1 MSRWIHRPS
10 AAMGVACLALLVAL
24 GGTSV
29 ATVSQLVPRNSV
41 GTAQIRNIAVT
52 RPKLRNS
59 AVNSAKVANRSL
71 LAVDFARGQLPL
83 GPAGPAGP
91 QGPTGPGGAAGPPG
105 ASGYQI
111 VRVLSASN
119 STSTRQVSAT
129 CPAGK
134 RAVGGSAR
142 LSGFVAETALTAS
155 SAEGPVGAP
164 DFWFASAREVGP
176 GQPGNWALRVD
187 VICLTVT

>member
-41 GTAQIRNIAVT
+41 GTAQIRNVAVT
-52 RPKLRNS
+52 RPKLRNNV
-59 AVNSAKVANRSL
+59 VNSAKVANRSL
-71 LAVDFARGQLPL
+71 LTVDFAQGQLPAGPAGPAGAQ

-91 QGPTGPGGAAGPPG
+91 PGSSGAG
-105 ASGYQI
+105 GYQV
-111 VRVLSASN
+111 VRVQSPSN
-119 STSTRQVSAT
+119 STSTRQVSAD

-134 RAVGGSAR
+134 RAIGGSVR
-142 LSGFVAETALTAS
+142 ISGFVDNTAVTAS

-164 DFWFASAREVGP
+164 DFWFAAAREVGP